1 VDVFVAV
8 LILPLASLIWAAAAV
23 LIKLDSR
30 GPVLFLQDR
39 VGYRGKT
46 FRIYKLRTMR
56 VAAEGAHYTE
66 AHDPRVT
73 RVGTFLRKYR
83 IDELPQIL
91 NIFKGEM
98 SWIGPRPEPKS
109 MSYQRQSKIPFYSY
123 RYIVRPGITGWAQ
136 VNQGYVDD
144 NPDVVKYKLDFD
156 FYYIKNL
163 SLWLDMVIV
172 LKTIGIIVTGFGS
185 R

>member
-1 VDVFVAV
+1 
-8 LILPLASLIWAAAAV
+8 
-23 LIKLDSR
+23 
-30 GPVLFLQDR
+30 
-39 VGYRGKT
+39 
-46 FRIYKLRTMR
+46 MR